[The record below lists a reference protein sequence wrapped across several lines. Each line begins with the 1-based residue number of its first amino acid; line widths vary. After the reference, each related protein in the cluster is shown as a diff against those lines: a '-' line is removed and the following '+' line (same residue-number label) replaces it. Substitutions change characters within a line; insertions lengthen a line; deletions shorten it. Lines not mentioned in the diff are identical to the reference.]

1 MEINKTITIGA
12 SSHNPITIKR
22 FGYGTMRL
30 TGEMV
35 WGEPNNRTEALQIL
49 KTAVDKG
56 IRFID
61 TADFYGEDVTN
72 RLICEALL
80 PYPNDLVIA
89 TKVGTI
95 RGKDKSWND
104 FVKPE
109 NLRSSIENNLK
120 TLQVDQIQL
129 AHLRV
134 MPSSG
139 VPFEASL
146 EEMFKMQQEGK
157 IQHVGLSNVSLEEL
171 EKALKSGPIAS
182 VENAFGYGQRTNFES
197 HGQQYRGL
205 QEVIGLCKENNIPM
219 IPFWSLQNSSSKE
232 GDKISKIAKKYD
244 ATTAQINLAWLLHY
258 DNLMLPIPG
267 TSKLKHFKENLEA
280 FEIKLTEED
289 LSFLDFQQNAV

>member
-1 MEINKTITIGA
+1 MKVNKTITIGA
-12 SSHNPITIKR
+12 NTLNPITIKR

-35 WGEPNNRTEALQIL
+35 WGEPKNRTEALQIL
-49 KTAVDKG
+49 KTAVERG

-80 PYPNDLVIA
+80 PYPNDLVVA

-95 RGKDKSWND
+95 RGKDKSWNNYT
-104 FVKPE
+104 KPE
-109 NLRSSIENNLK
+109 NLRSSIENNLR

-134 MPSSG
+134 MPSSD

-171 EKALKSGPIAS
+171 EKALKAGTIAS
-182 VENAFGYGQRTNFES
+182 VENAFGYGQRTSFES

-205 QEVIGLCKENNIPM
+205 QQVIGLCKENIIPM

-232 GDKISKIAKKYD
+232 GDKISEIAKKYD
-244 ATTAQINLAWLLHY
+244 TTTAQINLAWLLHY

-267 TSKLKHFKENLEA
+267 TSKLKHFEENLDA

-289 LSFLDFQQNAV
+289 LSFLNFLE